1 MIVFVDKR
9 YGSVFPFNDRKIDAD
24 KRVFYNNL
32 MKYFTLQ
39 GVSMY
44 KKKTLSLEDYNS
56 LTLNIGEL
64 TDSENRLNDYIK
76 VHFNELPYHGI
87 VDLSQNATVSKA
99 TIGRFLNK
107 IGFTG
112 YSAFKKAL
120 DISLLENKMASPYE
134 QKIKQRCKTE
144 ITTESIVGEFTQKS
158 ISLLNIFHDNIN
170 VENINR
176 LINFILDNKRHIYVV
191 GPSSSHA
198 MAIHFCSLLKYFRGG
213 ITLLPTDIS
222 QLPKCMINIQE
233 DDVLIVF
240 SYYRFNRVV
249 LNIAKWFKKK
259 NATVVLVTNADTNP
273 YGKFCEMQFV
283 LPSNVQSIFQSRLLG
298 FFFIELILHLAYE
311 KSDNEGNFAQ
321 LEELFAFFDN
331 FYATSHTG

>member
-9 YGSVFPFNDRKIDAD
+9 YGSVFPFNERKIDAD

-44 KKKTLSLEDYNS
+44 KKKTLSLKDYNS

-144 ITTESIVGEFTQKS
+144 ITTESSVGEFTQKS
-158 ISLLNIFHDNIN
+158 IS
-170 VENINR
+170 
-176 LINFILDNKRHIYVV
+176 
-191 GPSSSHA
+191 
-198 MAIHFCSLLKYFRGG
+198 
-213 ITLLPTDIS
+213 
-222 QLPKCMINIQE
+222 
-233 DDVLIVF
+233 
-240 SYYRFNRVV
+240 
-249 LNIAKWFKKK
+249 
-259 NATVVLVTNADTNP
+259 
-273 YGKFCEMQFV
+273 
-283 LPSNVQSIFQSRLLG
+283 
-298 FFFIELILHLAYE
+298 
-311 KSDNEGNFAQ
+311 
-321 LEELFAFFDN
+321 
-331 FYATSHTG
+331 